1 MTIEFALTGKE
12 DREGPTKMAVA
23 GFAGAGKTLF
33 ASTAADPLFIFFRE
47 HPRIKSI
54 ANRSIPHVKFV
65 NHVDPDG
72 KMVQSVQEQL
82 FHLLAFFEMT
92 EEAKQYK
99 TIVFDTGD
107 EMFQALKEGRR
118 ILNNGKWDGGD
129 WGWLGDT
136 MREIM
141 GAFID
146 LPQDLI
152 VNFHLKRSQEDD
164 FSYREFALQG
174 SSKDEAPGWFDI
186 VGVLESYDG
195 QTETGERFT
204 QRALLTRS
212 SPSYPFLKDH
222 TFALPQYFELSRD
235 FVGDFPK
242 LLEVLKNPDLV
253 PKSER
258 EVIDRYEGSS
268 VEPAGMFTEVD
279 AAKSSATPVPS
290 PDDLKATKDK
300 TAAALTKPT
309 KPKAK
314 PKPKPKAKPSKK
326 TTKKDK
332 AADPPIKEDPD
343 EPFETLDEAVEAVK
357 EALDATEVDPITGE
371 PEPTVDDL
379 DVTDDETLG
388 EPVASDGP
396 APDDP
401 PAESPRGVKQVDH
414 TVCAV
419 CGTDDVSTELKDLAQ
434 MKFQR
439 TLCKEHFKEARK
451 ATAR

>member
-12 DREGPTKMAVA
+12 DREGPLKLAVA

-33 ASTAADPLFIFFRE
+33 ASTAKDPLFIFFRE

-54 ANRSIPHVKFV
+54 ANRAITHVKFV

-72 KMVQSVQEQL
+72 KLTQSVQEQL

-92 EEAKQYK
+92 KEAKEYG

-118 ILNNGKWDGGD
+118 IQNNGKWDGSD

-136 MREIM
+136 FREIM

-152 VNFHLKRSQEDD
+152 VNFHLKRSQEDE

-174 SSKDEAPGWFDI
+174 ASKDEAPGWFDI

-195 QTETGERFT
+195 QTDTGERFT

-212 SPSYPFLKDH
+212 NASYPFLKDH
-222 TFALPQYFELSRD
+222 TFALPQYFELSQD

-242 LLEVLKNPDLV
+242 LLEAVKNPDLL
-253 PKSER
+253 PKSDR
-258 EVIDRYEGSS
+258 EVIDKYEGNS

-279 AAKSSATPVPS
+279 AVKSSATPVPS
-290 PDDLKATKDK
+290 PDDLKGKK
-300 TAAALTKPT
+300 EEAAKEVKKPS

-314 PKPKPKAKPSKK
+314 PKAKAKKSETPPKVPE
-326 TTKKDK
+326 
-332 AADPPIKEDPD
+332 AADLDESGPVKEDPD
-343 EPFETLDEAVEAVK
+343 APLSLDEVK
-357 EALDATEVDPITGE
+357 EQLDATEVDPLTG
-371 PEPTVDDL
+371 D
-379 DVTDDETLG
+379 
-388 EPVASDGP
+388 PVPSGP
-396 APDDP
+396 SPDDP
-401 PAESPRGVKQVDH
+401 PAESPRGMDSKVDH
-414 TVCAV
+414 TVCAE
-419 CGTDDVSTELKDLAQ
+419 CGTDDVATELKDLSQ
-434 MKFQR
+434 MKFSK

-451 ATAR
+451 ALT